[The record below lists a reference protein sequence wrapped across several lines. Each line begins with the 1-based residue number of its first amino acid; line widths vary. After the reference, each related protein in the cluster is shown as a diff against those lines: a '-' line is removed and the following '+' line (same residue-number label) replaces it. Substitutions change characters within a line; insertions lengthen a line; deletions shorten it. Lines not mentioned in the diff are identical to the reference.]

1 MSPTTKARRRRGF
14 QWPFALWLTAVWVLL
29 WGNLSV
35 SNVVSGLL
43 VSLVITAVFPL
54 PPIVFGGQ
62 VRPLG
67 VLRLVGRFALDL
79 VVASAQVARHALW
92 FGSRPVNAVI
102 EVNLRSRSDLYM
114 TLTAELLSLVP
125 GSLVIEARRSTS
137 TLYLHIL
144 GVGDETGVERAR
156 AQALAQEERVMHA
169 LASDEELSA
178 YHRATTG
185 ADR

>member
-1 MSPTTKARRRRGF
+1 MSPTAKDRRRCGF

-35 SNVVSGLL
+35 ANVVSGLL

-54 PPIVFGGQ
+54 PPIVFDGR

-67 VLRLVGRFALDL
+67 MLRLVGRFVVDL
-79 VVASAQVARHALW
+79 VVASGQVARQALS
-92 FGSRPVNAVI
+92 FGRRPVNAVI
-102 EVNLRSRSDLYM
+102 EVDLRSRSDLYM

-125 GSLVIEARRSTS
+125 GSLVVEARRSTS
-137 TLYLHIL
+137 TLFLHIL
-144 GVGDETGVERAR
+144 GVGDEAGVERAR

-169 LASDEELSA
+169 LASDEELDA
-178 YHRATTG
+178 YQRATTG